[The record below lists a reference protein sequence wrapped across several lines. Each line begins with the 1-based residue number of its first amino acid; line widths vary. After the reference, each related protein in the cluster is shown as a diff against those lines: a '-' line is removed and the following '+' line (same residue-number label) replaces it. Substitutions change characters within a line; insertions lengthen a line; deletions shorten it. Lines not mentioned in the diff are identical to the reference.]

1 MSPYRALKDRLDWTN
16 GNAPITEPPLIRIL
30 LIILMLLFISLF
42 LIIPLLAIFMQAF
55 EKGSLTYLSAISET
69 DTLSAIRLTLI
80 IAAIVLPLN
89 LLFGVVAAWAISK
102 FQFFGKNILIT
113 FIDLPFAVSPVIA
126 GLIFVVLFG
135 LHGLLGHWLTTYNI
149 KIIFAIPGMVL
160 ATIFVTFPF
169 VARELIPLMQE
180 QGTEEEEAAVVL
192 GASGWKTFFKVTLP
206 NIKWGVVYGLIL
218 CCARTVGEFGAV
230 SVVSGHIR
238 GETLTMPLQVE
249 ILYNEYK
256 FSAAF
261 AVASLLTLMALAVL
275 ATKNFVEWKSNR
287 RL

>member
-113 FIDLPFAVSPVIA
+113 FIDLPFAVSPV
-126 GLIFVVLFG
+126 
-135 LHGLLGHWLTTYNI
+135 
-149 KIIFAIPGMVL
+149 
-160 ATIFVTFPF
+160 
-169 VARELIPLMQE
+169 
-180 QGTEEEEAAVVL
+180 
-192 GASGWKTFFKVTLP
+192 
-206 NIKWGVVYGLIL
+206 
-218 CCARTVGEFGAV
+218 
-230 SVVSGHIR
+230 
-238 GETLTMPLQVE
+238 
-249 ILYNEYK
+249 
-256 FSAAF
+256 
-261 AVASLLTLMALAVL
+261 
-275 ATKNFVEWKSNR
+275 
-287 RL
+287 